1 MIARGTKAD
10 IDLAVAAARSA
21 LSGEW
26 GKLTATERGRVLHRI
41 SEEVLK
47 NIDLLTDLESKD
59 VGKPVTQARAD
70 VVALARYL
78 EFYGASADKVHGDT
92 LPYQNGFTVL
102 SIYEPHGVTGHI
114 IPWNYPMQILGRSL
128 GAALAMG
135 NAAVVKPAEEACLT
149 ILEFA
154 KIAEK
159 AGLPVGA
166 LNVVTGLGSEAGAA
180 LSEHPDVN
188 HISFT
193 GSVRTGELIQAAAAK
208 TPCLLR
214 SNLVASLRRSS
225 LLMLIS
231 SALFHSL

>member
-1 MIARGTKAD
+1 M
-10 IDLAVAAARSA
+10 
-21 LSGEW
+21 
-26 GKLTATERGRVLHRI
+26 LHRI
-41 SEEVLK
+41 SEKVLK

-135 NAAVVKPAEEACLT
+135 NAAVVKPAEEA
-149 ILEFA
+149 
-154 KIAEK
+154 
-159 AGLPVGA
+159 
-166 LNVVTGLGSEAGAA
+166 
-180 LSEHPDVN
+180 
-188 HISFT
+188 
-193 GSVRTGELIQAAAAK
+193 
-208 TPCLLR
+208 
-214 SNLVASLRRSS
+214 
-225 LLMLIS
+225 
-231 SALFHSL
+231 